1 MQGEKTKTIT
11 GRQTRGKDN
20 DQFASR
26 RRRPPTVYDDRRE
39 AIRSLYLESLQLVER
54 LHRRLL
60 DVIKDEFDRNG
71 RSDIN
76 AIQALLLFNI
86 GNSELT
92 AGELRSRGYYLG
104 SNVSYNLKKLVDLG
118 FINHQRSRIDRRSVR
133 VSLTPKGHGV
143 AEVVAG
149 LYERHIGSIE
159 QVGGINHRRVP
170 ADEPR
175 AAAPRPLLER
185 HHRLPHVRS
194 LLRPGSEAAQT
205 GVTRHVNATS
215 PKTYQDVAR
224 DRPPWCSQ
232 PSPEPSAAYS
242 WTPDALAERRPRSMR
257 FPCMVGDIG

>member
-1 MQGEKTKTIT
+1 MIN
-11 GRQTRGKDN
+11 TRSAAKP
-20 DQFASR
+20 AA
-26 RRRPPTVYDDRRE
+26 VADDRRE
-39 AIRSLYLESLQLVER
+39 AIRNLYLESLQLVER

-86 GNSELT
+86 GNAELT

-133 VSLTPKGHGV
+133 VSLTPKGAAI

-159 QVGGINHRRVP
+159 QVGGINQ
-170 ADEPR
+170 DEFKQMNR
-175 AAAPRPLLER
+175 ALQ
-185 HHRLPHVRS
+185 RL
-194 LLRPGSEAAQT
+194 
-205 GVTRHVNATS
+205 
-215 PKTYQDVAR
+215 
-224 DRPPWCSQ
+224 DRFWNDTI
-232 PSPEPSAAYS
+232 AY
-242 WTPDALAERRPRSMR
+242 RM
-257 FPCMVGDIG
+257 